1 MQTYRVDWYHR
12 VPTHVKEILHRLQ
25 SLGRK
30 AYIVGGAVRDLWIG
44 MEPKD
49 FDLVSEATPEE
60 IEAAFPKTVGVG
72 KQFGIMVVVTDA
84 GSVEVARFRADGSY
98 TDGRHPDAIEF
109 ADPAADA
116 ARRDFTVNALFYDPE
131 AGEVIDYVDGALDLE
146 DRLLRCVGEPAR
158 RFEEDALRMLRA
170 VRFHNQ
176 LAGRKFR
183 LDPSLLEAIRPLA
196 PRLELV
202 SRERVTQEMERVLM
216 SMEPS
221 VGLNDLEASALWEPV
236 LKIPFPDGFA
246 PELIDGIL
254 QNHLDTF
261 ETHPGLALPFAALE
275 AHVPGFSAEKAFVL
289 SKADKAILRGVKEFQ
304 ARLSAFDQVGLGQ
317 KKRILNDPHF
327 PIAWSVSHTVGQ
339 EELPLLAK
347 EWREAGRLDPPVL
360 LKPADLIR
368 LGHKPGPGMGK
379 ALESVR
385 DAQLDEK
392 ISTPEEAEAFV
403 RSLPTSNPHN

>member
-72 KQFGIMVVVTDA
+72 KQFGIMVVVTDG

-131 AGEVIDYVDGALDLE
+131 AGEVIDYVDGVLDLE
-146 DRLLRCVGEPAR
+146 DRNIRCVGEPAR

-183 LDPSLLEAIRPLA
+183 LDPTLLEAIRPLA
-196 PRLELV
+196 SRLKLV
-202 SRERVTQEMERVLM
+202 SRERVTQEMERVLL

-236 LKIPFPDGFA
+236 LKTPFPAGFA

-261 ETHPGLALPFAALE
+261 ELHPGFALPLAALE
-275 AHVPGFSAEKAFVL
+275 AHVPGFSAERAFVL
-289 SKADKAILRGVKEFQ
+289 SKGDKATLRAVQEFKL
-304 ARLSAFDQVGLGQ
+304 RLGAFDQVGLGQ

-327 PIAWSVSHTVGQ
+327 PITWSVYHTTGQ
-339 EELPLLAK
+339 EELPLLAN
-347 EWREAGRLDPPVL
+347 EWRAAGRLDPPVL
-360 LKPADLIR
+360 LKPADLVS
-368 LGHKPGPGMGK
+368 LGVPKGPEIGK
-379 ALESVR
+379 MLELVR

-392 ISTPEEAEAFV
+392 IQSREEAENLV
-403 RSLPTSNPHN
+403 RSQRN